1 MHHSSHSPSLLLC
14 SLLSPLLLLCVFQ
27 FLRYLFTFF
36 HYYYSYS
43 VVSVSVSVSVFA
55 SVSTSSASPHPVFSI
70 LFVVVII
77 SKALTYLSSFR
88 FVAYPLPTGYTNCVG
103 ETHLKGIPKC
113 ERERERSLYCP
124 VSAYI
129 RSHLLLLISTG
140 IFSAWVDP
148 LSFVTCF
155 KGISSSLLSIYR
167 ICVSVSVF
175 IFEFICFLSFRFVS
189 FLHFLLGHLIIIQIF
204 YLDTHSDLSSSHS
217 YRAITTTTT
226 STHTHGSKFLRST
239 FGVGFSWVSFFLCL
253 IRSI

>member
-43 VVSVSVSVSVFA
+43 VVSVSVSVS
-55 SVSTSSASPHPVFSI
+55 TSSPSPHPVFSI

-88 FVAYPLPTGYTNCVG
+88 FVAYPLHTGYTNCVG

-113 ERERERSLYCP
+113 EWDLFTAP

-155 KGISSSLLSIYR
+155 KGISSSFLSLSLYR
-167 ICVSVSVF
+167 IFVSVCVYIWIHLLAF
-175 IFEFICFLSFRFVS
+175 ISFRF
-189 FLHFLLGHLIIIQIF
+189 FP
-204 YLDTHSDLSSSHS
+204 
-217 YRAITTTTT
+217 
-226 STHTHGSKFLRST
+226 
-239 FGVGFSWVSFFLCL
+239 SFFIGPPYHYSNILPRHAF
-253 IRSI
+253 RSLVLPFL

>member
-43 VVSVSVSVSVFA
+43 VVSVSVSVSVFV
-55 SVSTSSASPHPVFSI
+55 SVSTSSPSPHPVFSI

-88 FVAYPLPTGYTNCVG
+88 FVAYPLHTGYTNCVG
-103 ETHLKGIPKC
+103 ETHLKGIPEC
-113 ERERERSLYCP
+113 EREREKDLSTAP

-155 KGISSSLLSIYR
+155 KSISSSFLSIYR
-167 ICVSVSVF
+167 ICVSVCVF
-175 IFEFICFLSFRFVS
+175 IFEFICLLSFHFVS

-226 STHTHGSKFLRST
+226 TTTSTHTHGSKFVRST
-239 FGVGFSWVSFFLCL
+239 FGVGFSWVSFFCV
-253 IRSI
+253 

>member
-1 MHHSSHSPSLLLC
+1 MSSKCTTVPIPLSLLLC

-43 VVSVSVSVSVFA
+43 VVSVSVS
-55 SVSTSSASPHPVFSI
+55 TSSPSPHPVFSI

-88 FVAYPLPTGYTNCVG
+88 FVAYPLHTGYTNCVG

-113 ERERERSLYCP
+113 EREKERDLYCP
-124 VSAYI
+124 RLSLHTQSFIIINLYWNLFCVGWSTLI
-129 RSHLLLLISTG
+129 CHLFQG
-140 IFSAWVDP
+140 YFIFVP
-148 LSFVTCF
+148 LSIV
-155 KGISSSLLSIYR
+155 SLCL
-167 ICVSVSVF
+167 CVF
-175 IFEFICFLSFRFVS
+175 IFEFICLLSFRFVS

-226 STHTHGSKFLRST
+226 STLTHTRVWSSFVLLSGLGSVGFP
-239 FGVGFSWVSFFLCL
+239 FGVCV
-253 IRSI
+253 

>member
-43 VVSVSVSVSVFA
+43 VVSVSVFGFSIA
-55 SVSTSSASPHPVFSI
+55 PTPVFSI

-88 FVAYPLPTGYTNCVG
+88 FVAYPLHTGYTNCVG

-113 ERERERSLYCP
+113 EREKEREREISTAP

-155 KGISSSLLSIYR
+155 KGISSSFLSLSLSLYR
-167 ICVSVSVF
+167 IFVSVCVY
-175 IFEFICFLSFRFVS
+175 I
-189 FLHFLLGHLIIIQIF
+189 
-204 YLDTHSDLSSSHS
+204 
-217 YRAITTTTT
+217 
-226 STHTHGSKFLRST
+226 
-239 FGVGFSWVSFFLCL
+239 
-253 IRSI
+253 